1 MKTIFLSITLW
12 MFVGMA
18 FSQVPVGYRFDVNG
32 IPFNGYY
39 DVMTYAPE
47 KKLTEKHM
55 SDSYEVG
62 YYYDASGNKVSGNI
76 KFQGKKIFFK
86 QGKEEFRDKIKPEE
100 VKTFVIGVDSFFTI
114 SKYYLQNNLKT
125 EPVYVQ
131 FIAAFDNAVFAKHY
145 SFPGNGVVSTYLIK
159 TANSDAWENFPD
171 NKTFKQK
178 ALKYFGHISYLKDK
192 IESGKYKSDDMLAII
207 KMADYLRKYEDKREI
222 WYDQYW
228 EETSANDKVVYR
240 ANIVAKEDSIW
251 TFDYY
256 AGATRLYQ
264 VKYSAFFPNLKNGE
278 LTCYYPSGSIRQTI
292 LYKNNKMKEV
302 KTFTTSGLL
311 DRHYEVVE
319 VGKDKKQIEYKYLV
333 VNDASG
339 SNILKPGVRSNID
352 VRDEVN
358 GFTYTNVFHGSKLIY
373 SYRLENSDTVFQIVN
388 PDDDISLK
396 ALNRNFSIFMTDKKY
411 ETALSV
417 NAQGKLLVALVVDSR
432 GYVSKATI
440 LNKLHPEIDKL
451 IADLIRTRLLEGEV
465 RYKIDIYK
473 KDKIARYYEVI
484 IPIDFSAYRFYRQPV
499 DYGFLNQ
506 MHVMNQHMMMMQMA
520 PPVAPP
526 SFH

>member
-1 MKTIFLSITLW
+1 MKTIFLFITLW

-39 DVMTYAPE
+39 DAMTYAPE
-47 KKLTEKHM
+47 KQLTEKHM

-62 YYYDASGNKVSGNI
+62 YYYDASGNKVSGSI

-159 TANSDAWENFPD
+159 TINSDAWENFPD

-178 ALKYFGHISYLKDK
+178 ALKYFGHIPYLTDK

-207 KMADYLRKYEDKREI
+207 KMADYLRRYEDKREI

-228 EETSANDKVVYR
+228 EETRADNKVAYR
-240 ANIVAKEDSIW
+240 TNIIAKEDSIW

-256 AGATRLYQ
+256 AGDTRLYQ
-264 VKYSAFFPNLKNGE
+264 IKYSAFSPNIKNGE
-278 LTCYYPSGSIRQTI
+278 LTCYYPDGNVRQII
-292 LYKNNKMKEV
+292 LYKNNKMKDV
-302 KTFTTSGLL
+302 KTFTPSGLL
-311 DRHYEVVE
+311 DRHYEVIE
-319 VGKDKKQIEYKYLV
+319 KGKDKKDAELKYLV
-333 VNDASG
+333 VNDGSG
-339 SNILKPGVRSNID
+339 NNILKPGVKSQID
-352 VRDEVN
+352 VRDDVT
-358 GFTYTNVFHGSKLIY
+358 GYSYTSVFIGSKMVY
-373 SYRLENSDTVFQIVN
+373 SYRLENSDTIFQIVN
-388 PDDDISLK
+388 TDDFNVK
-396 ALNRNFSIFMTDKKY
+396 PLNRNFSLFMSNKEY

-417 NAQGKLLVALVVDSR
+417 NAQGKVLVAVVVDPK
-432 GYVSKATI
+432 GYASKTTV

-451 IADLIRTRLLEGEV
+451 IADLIRTRLEGGEI
-465 RYKIDIYK
+465 RYKIDVYK
-473 KDKIARYYEVI
+473 KDKTSRYCEVV
-484 IPIDFSAYRFYRQPV
+484 IPIDFSAFRFYRAPV
-499 DYGFLNQ
+499 DMNMLNQ
-506 MHVMNQHMMMMQMA
+506 MNWQMHNQMMMQQMPA
-520 PPVAPP
+520 VKPP